1 VIAALDA
8 TPLVEPHGGIA
19 RYTRELSRALA
30 CCFSGDEYW
39 LVSDQRVSAQEAA
52 ASALKGPEP
61 DGAASVARGGE
72 RMSAPAGTP
81 SNLHISATARTGLA
95 RRWWLAG
102 LRAELKRLRAD
113 VFHGTDFAVPYL
125 RATASVVTLHD
136 LSPWG
141 PLPDGRGSVDSG
153 PLHGGRGS
161 ANAVSARVRRRA
173 PLVMRLRL
181 ATMIVTPSEAIRRAA
196 MDRFEI
202 AGDDIVATPLAAAA
216 CFQPQPVHPPQRPYF
231 LVVGKRNPR
240 KNIDTAEAACAEV
253 RKEHDVELIVADG
266 CGDSELARLYSN
278 ATALLFPSF
287 CEGFGLPVLEAMQCG
302 APVIASRDAA
312 LMEVSGDAAVLLD
325 AGDVRAWTDAMKAML
340 TNAVWRED
348 LRRRGFARARQFS
361 WERTAGL
368 TREVY
373 GEAIARF
380 HRKT

>member
-30 CCFSGDEYW
+30 CCFSEDEYW
-39 LVSDQRVSAQEAA
+39 LVSDRPVSAQEAA
-52 ASALKGPEP
+52 APALEGPEP

-72 RMSAPAGTP
+72 RVSAPAGTP
-81 SNLHISATARTGLA
+81 ANLHMSATARTGLA

-102 LRAELKRLRAD
+102 LRAELNRLKAD
-113 VFHGTDFAVPYL
+113 VFHGTDFAVPYFGNVP
-125 RATASVVTLHD
+125 SVVTVHD
-136 LSPWG
+136 LSPWE
-141 PLPDGRGSVDSG
+141 PLP
-153 PLHGGRGS
+153 HGRGS
-161 ANAVSARVRRRA
+161 ANPVSVRVRRRA
-173 PLVMRLRL
+173 PLVMRMRM

-196 MDRFEI
+196 MERFRI
-202 AGDDIVATPLAAAA
+202 AAEEIVATPLAAAA
-216 CFQPQPVHPPQRPYF
+216 CFQPQPPEPPQRPYF

-240 KNIDTAEAACAEV
+240 KNVDTAGIACRELQ
-253 RKEHDVELIVADG
+253 KEHDVELIVADSRH
-266 CGDSELARLYSN
+266 DAELARLYSN

-287 CEGFGLPVLEAMQCG
+287 YEGFGLPVLEAMQCG

-312 LMEVSGDAAVLLD
+312 IMEVAGDAAVLLD
-325 AGDVRAWTDAMKAML
+325 AGDVRAWTDAMKAMF
-340 TNAVWRED
+340 TNAARREN

-361 WERTAGL
+361 WERTARL